1 MTEGTRW
8 SYSRL
13 AAYLTRCSLQYYF
26 RYVAKIEPE
35 RTSSRLAFGSAIHT
49 GLEAA
54 HRSWK
59 SGEPVPLEVA
69 QAAFAA
75 DLVIRLQDPIL
86 EFREGETPESLLDQ
100 GKALLTAWAAKA
112 VYQEVIDTEHEFSVP
127 VVHPKTGEILD
138 AELTGI
144 IDLLVKVPGSA
155 SPLVI
160 DFKTSARKYSASQLD
175 MDLQAAIY
183 SYAIRHIYGV
193 DTVPMQW
200 QILVKTKRPG
210 IQKIEFVRDS
220 DGDARLFELVRAA
233 ERGVAAGVF
242 HPNDGSMWCSGCP
255 FTSACSRWE
264 ENPNAIPVD
273 FARAL
278 SRTDS

>member
-1 MTEGTRW
+1 MTNSTRW

-13 AAYLTRCSLQYYF
+13 AAYLSRCSLQYYF

-35 RTSSRLAFGSAIHT
+35 RTSSRLAFGSAIHA
-49 GLEAA
+49 GLEEA

-75 DLVIRLQDPIL
+75 DLEIRLNDPIL
-86 EFREGETPESLLDQ
+86 EFRKDETPEGLIDQ
-100 GKALLTAWAAKA
+100 GKGLLAAWADEAE
-112 VYQEVIDTEHEFSVP
+112 YQEVIDAEHEFSVP
-127 VVHPKTGEILD
+127 VVHPKTGEVLD

-144 IDLLVKVPGSA
+144 IDLLVKVPGSS
-155 SPLVI
+155 SPLVV
-160 DFKTSARKYSASQLD
+160 DFKTSARRFSASQLD
-175 MDLQAAIY
+175 FDLQAAIY
-183 SYAIRHIYGV
+183 GYAIRSIYRV
-193 DTVPMQW
+193 DTVPMRW
-200 QILVKTKRPG
+200 EVLVKTKRPG
-210 IQKIEFVRDS
+210 IQKIEFVRGS

-233 ERGVAAGVF
+233 ERGVAADVF
-242 HPNDGSMWCSGCP
+242 HPNDGSMWCSGCS
-255 FTSACSRWE
+255 FASACSRWE

-273 FARAL
+273 SARAL